1 MQHTDWIDKA
11 TALDYI
17 TLHESATKQTITSTD
32 CPFMTLRRVDNG
44 ASPSVMIALK
54 DCDSKA
60 KFLCTLD
67 VSRAHK
73 VSNFDKKSKLSC
85 LPKEK
90 MESLNDKEYNGRRK
104 RDSNY
109 EMSERTEKGKGSKLL
124 IYVSSCFLSHNF
136 GVK

>member
-1 MQHTDWIDKA
+1 
-11 TALDYI
+11 
-17 TLHESATKQTITSTD
+17 
-32 CPFMTLRRVDNG
+32 MTLRRADNG

-73 VSNFDKKSKLSC
+73 VSNFDKKSKLAC

-90 MESLNDKEYNGRRK
+90 MESTDAKKNNGRRK

-109 EMSERTEKGKGSKLL
+109 DLSERIEKGKGSKLS
-124 IYVSSCFLSHNF
+124 IYVSL
-136 GVK
+136 